1 MDVKES
7 SHPGGAASELLGSF
21 ALFALTLCCNITNI
35 LVVGFLSKPDRKL
48 TLVGPVPRRIGDLHL
63 EDMVGMRVT

>member
-7 SHPGGAASELLGSF
+7 SNPGGAASELLSGF
-21 ALFALTLCCNITNI
+21 ALFALTLCCNIRNV
-35 LVVGFLSKPDRKL
+35 LVVGFLSEPDRKL
-48 TLVGPVPRRIGDLHL
+48 TLIGLIRRRIRDLHL